1 MNKTLEICEQFYKT
15 KDLSFEDFKYL
26 MDLEDYR
33 DLNAYAR
40 NLALKN
46 FGNKIY
52 IRGLIEISTYCK
64 NNCFYC
70 GLRSANKNIERT
82 RLSKDEILSRVAHA
96 NSLGIKTI
104 VLQGGEDD
112 FYSIDFLE
120 DLIGEIEEK
129 YDLALT
135 LSLGERSFEDL
146 KALKDQGANR
156 YLLRHETSSKDHYY
170 KLHPK
175 SMDFDRRINT
185 LFKLKDLGYQTG
197 CGMMVGSPFQKLE
210 DLYRDLKFILKLQPQ
225 MVGLG
230 PFIPHH
236 DTPFKDYPAGD
247 LGDVL
252 KILSIVRI
260 ANEKILLP
268 ATTALG
274 SIDYRGREKGILAG
288 CNVLMPNI
296 GDEKLRQNYKLY
308 DNKIGTQVENSD
320 DFLDLEEK
328 LKQIGYEISLDRGD
342 YKEEGNHV

>member
-274 SIDYRGREKGILAG
+274 SIDDRGREKGILAG

-328 LKQIGYEISLDRGD
+328 LKQIGYQISLDRGD

>member
-1 MNKTLEICEQFYKT
+1 MNKTLEICENFYKS
-15 KDLSFEDFKYL
+15 KDLAFEDFNYL
-26 MDLEDYR
+26 MDLEDHKDLNTFAR
-33 DLNAYAR
+33 DLAV
-40 NLALKN
+40 KN
-46 FGNKIY
+46 FGKKIY

-70 GLRSANKNIERT
+70 GLRASNKRIERT
-82 RLSKDEILSRVAHA
+82 RLTKDQILSRVAQA

-112 FYSIDFLE
+112 FYSLDFLK
-120 DLIGEIEEK
+120 DLLGEIEET
-129 YDLALT
+129 YDLAIT

-146 KALKDQGANR
+146 KALKDLGANR
-156 YLLRHETSSKDHYY
+156 YLLRHETSTKDHYH
-170 KLHPK
+170 KLHPRT
-175 SMDFDRRINT
+175 MDFNRRIES
-185 LFKLKDLGYQTG
+185 LYKLKDLGYQTG
-197 CGMMVGSPFQKLE
+197 CGMMIGSPFQTRE
-210 DLYRDLKFILKLQPQ
+210 DLYRDLQFILKLQPQ

-236 DTPFKDYPAGD
+236 DTPFRDYPAGD

-252 KILSIVRI
+252 KILSIIRI

-274 SIDYRGREKGILAG
+274 SIDDRGREKGILAG

-308 DNKIGTQVENSD
+308 DNKIGTEVENAD
-320 DFLDLEEK
+320 DFLDLEDK
-328 LKQIGYEISLDRGD
+328 LKKIGYEISLDRGD

>member
-175 SMDFDRRINT
+175 SMDFDWRINT

>member
-1 MNKTLEICEQFYKT
+1 MNKTLEICEKFYKT
-15 KDLSFEDFKYL
+15 KDLSFENFKYL
-26 MDLEDYR
+26 MDLEDYA
-33 DLNAYAR
+33 DLNTYAR
-40 NLALKN
+40 SLAVKN
-46 FGNKIY
+46 FGRKIY

-70 GLRSANKNIERT
+70 GLRASNKNIERT
-82 RLSKDEILSRVAHA
+82 RLSKEEILSRVAHA

-112 FYSIDFLE
+112 FYSLDFLE
-120 DLIGEIEEK
+120 DLIGEIEDK

-146 KALKDQGANR
+146 EALKKLGANR
-156 YLLRHETSSKDHYY
+156 YLLRHETSSRDHYY
-170 KLHPK
+170 KLHPR
-175 SMDFDRRINT
+175 SMDFDNRIKI

-197 CGMMVGSPFQKLE
+197 CGMMVGSPFQTRE
-210 DLYRDLKFILKLQPQ
+210 DLYRDLQFILKLQPQ

-236 DTPFKDYPAGD
+236 DTPFKDYPAGNLD
-247 LGDVL
+247 DVL

-260 ANEKILLP
+260 AKENVLLP

-274 SIDYRGREKGILAG
+274 SIDDRGREKGILAG

-328 LKQIGYEISLDRGD
+328 LKKIGYEISLDRGD
-342 YKEEGNHV
+342 YKEEGKYV

>member
-274 SIDYRGREKGILAG
+274 SIDDRGREKGILAG

-328 LKQIGYEISLDRGD
+328 LKQIGYKISLDRGD
-342 YKEEGNHV
+342 YKEEGKHV

>member
-274 SIDYRGREKGILAG
+274 SIDDRGREKGILAG

-320 DFLDLEEK
+320 DFLDLEDK
-328 LKQIGYEISLDRGD
+328 LKQIGYKISLDRGD

>member
-1 MNKTLEICEQFYKT
+1 MNKTLEICEKFYKT

-26 MDLEDYR
+26 MDLEDYA
-33 DLNAYAR
+33 DLNTYAR
-40 NLALKN
+40 SLAVKN
-46 FGNKIY
+46 FGRKIY

-70 GLRSANKNIERT
+70 GLRASNKNIERT
-82 RLSKDEILSRVAHA
+82 RLSKEEILSRVAHA

-112 FYSIDFLE
+112 FYSLDFLE
-120 DLIGEIEEK
+120 DLIGEIEDK

-146 KALKDQGANR
+146 EALKKLGANR
-156 YLLRHETSSKDHYY
+156 YLLRHETSSRDHYY
-170 KLHPK
+170 KLHPR
-175 SMDFDRRINT
+175 SMDFDNRIKS

-197 CGMMVGSPFQKLE
+197 CGMMVGSPFQTRE
-210 DLYRDLKFILKLQPQ
+210 DLYRDLQFILKLQPQ

-236 DTPFKDYPAGD
+236 DTPFKDYPAGNLD
-247 LGDVL
+247 DVL

-260 ANEKILLP
+260 AKENVLLP

-274 SIDYRGREKGILAG
+274 SIDDSGREKGILAG

-328 LKQIGYEISLDRGD
+328 LKKIGYEISLDRGD
-342 YKEEGNHV
+342 YKEEGKYV

>member
-1 MNKTLEICEQFYKT
+1 MNKTLEICENFYKS
-15 KDLSFEDFKYL
+15 KNLSFEDFNYL
-26 MDLEDYR
+26 MDLEDYKDLNTFAR
-33 DLNAYAR
+33 DLAV
-40 NLALKN
+40 KN
-46 FGNKIY
+46 FGKKIY

-70 GLRSANKNIERT
+70 GLRASNKDIERT
-82 RLSKDEILSRVAHA
+82 RLTKDQILSRVAQA

-112 FYSIDFLE
+112 FYSLDFLK
-120 DLIGEIEEK
+120 DLLGDIEEN
-129 YDLALT
+129 YDLAIT

-146 KALKDQGANR
+146 KALKDLGANR
-156 YLLRHETSSKDHYY
+156 YLLRHETSNMDHYY
-170 KLHPK
+170 KLHPRT
-175 SMDFDRRINT
+175 MDFDRRIET
-185 LFKLKDLGYQTG
+185 LYKLKNLGYQTG
-197 CGMMVGSPFQKLE
+197 CGMMVGSPFQTRA

-236 DTPFKDYPAGD
+236 DTPFKDYPAGSLD
-247 LGDVL
+247 DVL

-274 SIDYRGREKGILAG
+274 SIDDSGREKGILAG

-320 DFLDLEEK
+320 DFLDLENK

-342 YKEEGNHV
+342 YKEEGKNV

>member
-1 MNKTLEICEQFYKT
+1 MNKTLEICEKFYKT
-15 KDLSFEDFKYL
+15 KDLSFENFKYL
-26 MDLEDYR
+26 MDLEDYA
-33 DLNAYAR
+33 DLNTYAR
-40 NLALKN
+40 SLAVKN
-46 FGNKIY
+46 FGRKIY

-70 GLRSANKNIERT
+70 GLRASNKNIERT
-82 RLSKDEILSRVAHA
+82 RLSKEEILSRVAHA

-112 FYSIDFLE
+112 FYSLDFLE
-120 DLIGEIEEK
+120 DLIGEIEDK

-146 KALKDQGANR
+146 EALKKLGANR
-156 YLLRHETSSKDHYY
+156 YLLRHETSSRDHYY
-170 KLHPK
+170 KLHPR
-175 SMDFDRRINT
+175 SMDFDNRIKS

-197 CGMMVGSPFQKLE
+197 CGMMVGSPFQTRE

-236 DTPFKDYPAGD
+236 DTPFKDYPAGNLD
-247 LGDVL
+247 DVL

-260 ANEKILLP
+260 AKENVLLP

-274 SIDYRGREKGILAG
+274 SIDDSGREKGILAG

-328 LKQIGYEISLDRGD
+328 LKKIGYEISLDRGD
-342 YKEEGNHV
+342 YKEEGKYV

>member
-1 MNKTLEICEQFYKT
+1 MNKTLEICENFYKT
-15 KDLSFEDFKYL
+15 KDLAFEDFNYL
-26 MDLEDYR
+26 MDLEDYKDLNTFAR
-33 DLNAYAR
+33 DLAV
-40 NLALKN
+40 KN

-70 GLRSANKNIERT
+70 GLRASNKNIERT
-82 RLSKDEILSRVAHA
+82 RLTKDQILSRVAQA

-112 FYSIDFLE
+112 FYSLDFLK
-120 DLIGEIEEK
+120 DLLGEIEEN
-129 YDLALT
+129 YNLAIT

-146 KALKDQGANR
+146 KALKDLGANR
-156 YLLRHETSSKDHYY
+156 YLLRHETSTKDHYY
-170 KLHPK
+170 KLHPRT
-175 SMDFDRRINT
+175 MDFNRRIES
-185 LFKLKDLGYQTG
+185 LYKLKDLGYQTG
-197 CGMMVGSPFQKLE
+197 CGMMIGSPFQTRE
-210 DLYRDLKFILKLQPQ
+210 DLYRDLLFILKLQPQ

-236 DTPFKDYPAGD
+236 DTPFKDYPAGNLD
-247 LGDVL
+247 DVL

-260 ANEKILLP
+260 AKENVLLP

-274 SIDYRGREKGILAG
+274 SIDDSGREKGILAG

-308 DNKIGTQVENSD
+308 DNKIGTEVENAD
-320 DFLDLEEK
+320 DFLDLEDK
-328 LKQIGYEISLDRGD
+328 LKKIGYEISLDRGD
-342 YKEEGNHV
+342 YKEEGNYV

>member
-15 KDLSFEDFKYL
+15 KNLSFEDFKYL
-26 MDLEDYR
+26 MDLEDYM

-40 NLALKN
+40 SLAVKN
-46 FGNKIY
+46 FGKKIY

-70 GLRSANKNIERT
+70 GLRAANKNIKRT
-82 RLSKDEILSRVAHA
+82 RLTKEEILARVDHA
-96 NSLGIKTI
+96 NSLAIKTI

-112 FYSIDFLE
+112 FYSLNFLE

-146 KALKDQGANR
+146 KALKDLGANR
-156 YLLRHETSSKDHYY
+156 YLLRHETSSRDHYY

-210 DLYRDLKFILKLQPQ
+210 DLYRDLQFILKLQPQ

-236 DTPFKDYPAGD
+236 DTPFKYYPAGD
-247 LGDVL
+247 LDDVL

-274 SIDYRGREKGILAG
+274 SIDDRGREKGILAG

-320 DFLDLEEK
+320 DFLDLGDK
-328 LKQIGYEISLDRGD
+328 LKQIGYQISLDRGD